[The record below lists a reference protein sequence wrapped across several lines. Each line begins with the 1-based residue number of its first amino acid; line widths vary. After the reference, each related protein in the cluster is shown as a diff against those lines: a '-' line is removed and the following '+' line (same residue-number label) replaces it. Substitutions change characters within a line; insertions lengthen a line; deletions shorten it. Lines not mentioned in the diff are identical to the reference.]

1 MGRVRTCIGCRS
13 RAPRAALQRFV
24 VVEGKLVL
32 DARASAPG
40 RGAWVHPDPDCV
52 RTAIERRAFRR
63 ALRVADAVEDAA
75 RAYADKLSGAPVPD
89 VTAEVD
95 RTMDQS

>member
-1 MGRVRTCIGCRS
+1 M
-13 RAPRAALQRFV
+13 
-24 VVEGKLVL
+24 L

-52 RTAIERRAFRR
+52 RTAIDRRAFRR
-63 ALRVADAVEDAA
+63 SLRVKDAVEDAA
-75 RAYADKLSGAPVPD
+75 RAYADRLSEAPASD
-89 VTAEVD
+89 STAKVD

>member
-1 MGRVRTCIGCRS
+1 MGQVRTCIGCRS
-13 RAPRAALQRFV
+13 RAPRGALQRIV
-24 VVEGKLVL
+24 VDRGHLVL

-52 RTAIERRAFRR
+52 RTALERRAFRR
-63 ALRVADAVEDAA
+63 ALRVADAVDDAV
-75 RAYADKLSGAPVPD
+75 RAYADKLSEAPATD